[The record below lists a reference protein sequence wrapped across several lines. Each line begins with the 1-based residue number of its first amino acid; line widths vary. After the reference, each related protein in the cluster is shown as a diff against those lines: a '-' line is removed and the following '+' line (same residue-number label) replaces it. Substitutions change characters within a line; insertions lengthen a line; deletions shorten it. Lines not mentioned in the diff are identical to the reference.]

1 MSKKSILTRR
11 QIREKAIQSL
21 FQLSVDET
29 LTQAEAIHVALNT
42 NPDEIEDFEHV
53 ATDVPYLIEAV
64 EGVIKHKIDIDQKI
78 QEQLENWNFSR
89 IMKVDLAILRLAVY
103 EMFYVSEDI
112 VPKKVAIN
120 EAIELAKT
128 FSEDKSPKFIN
139 GILSGMIAE

>member
-1 MSKKSILTRR
+1 MSKKSVLTRR

-29 LTQAEAIHVALNT
+29 LTQEEAIHVALNI
-42 NPDEIEDFEHV
+42 NPDEIEDFEHQSS
-53 ATDVPYLIEAV
+53 DVPYLVEAV
-64 EGVIKHKIDIDQKI
+64 EGVIKHKIEIDQKI

-103 EMFYVSEDI
+103 EMFYVSEEV

-139 GILSGMIAE
+139 GILSGMISE